1 MTILNHITLDALVR
15 LPMSE
20 IVGLPAAELARLQ
33 KEAEDALRKAKLTVA
48 WLNGALSQKYAEP
61 AKAARAEAETCSQAR
76 AEGAMRMLRTG
87 IISETKRILR
97 NRRDLERQT
106 DFADRCDAF
115 APLVSDLR
123 SKSYFVESAEE
134 YVAVPDL
141 IAEPDLLDDARR
153 FMRRKGL
160 ECLAEANR
168 LDALYTAVT
177 GNGADAALIGE
188 VLA

>member
-1 MTILNHITLDALVR
+1 
-15 LPMSE
+15 
-20 IVGLPAAELARLQ
+20 
-33 KEAEDALRKAKLTVA
+33 
-48 WLNGALSQKYAEP
+48 
-61 AKAARAEAETCSQAR
+61 
-76 AEGAMRMLRTG
+76 MLRTG

-177 GNGADAALIGE
+177 GNGADAVLTGE